1 MILPPGLYSRGSA
14 LDIGLK
20 QSFDQSA
27 ANGCSDPILKNAA
40 RRMNVRN
47 APYDVFLL
55 EDDLQQRSRH

>member
-27 ANGCSDPILKNAA
+27 ANGCSEPKVQCFCKITK
-40 RRMNVRN
+40 VS
-47 APYDVFLL
+47 Y
-55 EDDLQQRSRH
+55 EE